1 MFLNPTIRNR
11 LLQKKQYMNEM
22 DNNPFI
28 MKTFIDDRVYLQE
41 ESTNESQEFKKI
53 VFKEKSKKN
62 PENIPLPHDIEML
75 IPKNKKAVQDD
86 EVIDDISVNDTID
99 VNDVVEEDN
108 SKDTETI
115 TEIVE
120 DVKDNESNGELP
132 SDLFG
137 GGPLSSDERNNM
149 KTVIV
154 NNSFF

>member
-1 MFLNPTIRNR
+1 
-11 LLQKKQYMNEM
+11 M

-53 VFKEKSKKN
+53 VFKEKGKKN
-62 PENIPLPHDIEML
+62 PKNIPLP
-75 IPKNKKAVQDD
+75 
-86 EVIDDISVNDTID
+86 DDIQMLLPKGKKDSVEK
-99 VNDVVEEDN
+99 VEEVVEDN
-108 SKDTETI
+108 SNNEGNI
-115 TEIVE
+115 EEIVQ
-120 DVKDNESNGELP
+120 DLDNESNGELP

-137 GGPLSSDERNNM
+137 GGPSSSDERNNM

>member
-41 ESTNESQEFKKI
+41 PETSNESKEFKKI
-53 VFKEKSKKN
+53 IFKEKGKKD

-75 IPKNKKAVQDD
+75 IPKNKKAVQEDK
-86 EVIDDISVNDTID
+86 VIDDVSVNDII
-99 VNDVVEEDN
+99 DVVEEDN

-132 SDLFG
+132 EDLFG
-137 GGPLSSDERNNM
+137 GGPLSSEERNNM
-149 KTVIV
+149 KTVV
-154 NNSFF
+154 VNSFF

>member
-11 LLQKKQYMNEM
+11 LLQKKKYMNEM

-53 VFKEKSKKN
+53 VFKEKGKKN
-62 PENIPLPHDIEML
+62 PENIPLPDDIQML
-75 IPKNKKAVQDD
+75 IPKEKK
-86 EVIDDISVNDTID
+86 EVIDDEIIKEDEETID
-99 VNDVVEEDN
+99 EIIEDV
-108 SKDTETI
+108 K
-115 TEIVE
+115 

-132 SDLFG
+132 EDLFG
-137 GGPLSSDERNNM
+137 GGPLSSEERNNM
-149 KTVIV
+149 KTVVV

>member
-1 MFLNPTIRNR
+1 MFLNPVIRNR
-11 LLQKKQYMNEM
+11 LLQKKKYMNEM

-53 VFKEKSKKN
+53 VFKEKGKKN
-62 PENIPLPHDIEML
+62 PKNIPLP
-75 IPKNKKAVQDD
+75 
-86 EVIDDISVNDTID
+86 DDIQMLLPKGKKDSVEK
-99 VNDVVEEDN
+99 VEEVVEDN
-108 SKDTETI
+108 SNNEGNI
-115 TEIVE
+115 EEIVQ
-120 DVKDNESNGELP
+120 DLDNESNGELP

>member
-1 MFLNPTIRNR
+1 MFLNPVIRNR
-11 LLQKKQYMNEM
+11 LLQKKNYMNEM

-53 VFKEKSKKN
+53 VFKEKGKKN
-62 PENIPLPHDIEML
+62 PKNIPLP
-75 IPKNKKAVQDD
+75 
-86 EVIDDISVNDTID
+86 DDIQMLLPKGKKDSVEK
-99 VNDVVEEDN
+99 VEKVEEVVEDN
-108 SKDTETI
+108 SNNEGNI
-115 TEIVE
+115 EEIVQ
-120 DVKDNESNGELP
+120 DLDNESNGELP

>member
-53 VFKEKSKKN
+53 VFKEKGKKN
-62 PENIPLPHDIEML
+62 PKNIPLP
-75 IPKNKKAVQDD
+75 
-86 EVIDDISVNDTID
+86 DDIQMLLPKGKKDSVEK
-99 VNDVVEEDN
+99 VEEVVEDN
-108 SKDTETI
+108 SNNEGNI
-115 TEIVE
+115 EEIVQ
-120 DVKDNESNGELP
+120 DLDNESNGELP

>member
-1 MFLNPTIRNR
+1 
-11 LLQKKQYMNEM
+11 M

-53 VFKEKSKKN
+53 VFKEKGKKN
-62 PENIPLPHDIEML
+62 PKNIPLP
-75 IPKNKKAVQDD
+75 
-86 EVIDDISVNDTID
+86 DDIQMLLPKGKKDSVEK
-99 VNDVVEEDN
+99 VEEVVEDN
-108 SKDTETI
+108 SNNEGNI
-115 TEIVE
+115 EEIVQ
-120 DVKDNESNGELP
+120 DLDNESNGELP

>member
-1 MFLNPTIRNR
+1 MFLNPVIRNR
-11 LLQKKQYMNEM
+11 LLQKKNYMNEM

-53 VFKEKSKKN
+53 VFKEKRKKN
-62 PENIPLPHDIEML
+62 PKNIPLP
-75 IPKNKKAVQDD
+75 
-86 EVIDDISVNDTID
+86 DDIQMLLPKGKKDSVEK
-99 VNDVVEEDN
+99 VEKVEEVVEDN
-108 SKDTETI
+108 SNNEGNI
-115 TEIVE
+115 EEIVQ
-120 DVKDNESNGELP
+120 DLDNESNGELP

>member
-1 MFLNPTIRNR
+1 MFLNPVIRNR
-11 LLQKKQYMNEM
+11 LLQKKKYMNEM

-53 VFKEKSKKN
+53 VFKEKGKKN
-62 PENIPLPHDIEML
+62 PKNIPLP
-75 IPKNKKAVQDD
+75 
-86 EVIDDISVNDTID
+86 DDIQMLLPKGKKDSVEK
-99 VNDVVEEDN
+99 VEKVEEVVEDN
-108 SKDTETI
+108 SNNEGNI
-115 TEIVE
+115 EEIVQ
-120 DVKDNESNGELP
+120 DLDNESNGELP